1 MADRFHNITE
11 GSIPR
16 QVVRLAW
23 PAVLAMLLRTA
34 LTITDAFWVGHVGK
48 AEMAAVI
55 SSMFVLWTFFS
66 IFDIVWIGSVAV
78 IARFYGARNFDL
90 VGHSARQAIV
100 LGSAAAVVMMIVG
113 YITVRWLFHVMET
126 AANVTDM
133 GTMYLRIV
141 FAVTIPLVLGELFSA
156 MFRASGDTRTPLM
169 ISASATVFNIVL
181 DPMLIFGVGPFPKL
195 GVAGAALATAI
206 AYLLAFTLYLIAIK
220 RGRLTFK
227 FSWPKYTGPDL
238 RMMWQMI
245 KIGSPLATAGVV
257 FSVAYL
263 FMNKIV
269 SSFGTEANAALG
281 IGNRCES
288 ISYLVCFGFSIAVST
303 LVGQNLGAGKP
314 DRAAKSVWYALLYT
328 GVFTA
333 IISIAFLTIPRLIAS
348 GFVPEPEVIDIAA
361 SYLMI
366 LALSQSFMAIEIV
379 MEGAFSGA
387 GYTWPAMLVSV
398 VGSVARVPLAYYF
411 SFGLDAGVS
420 GVFWSITLTTIVK
433 GIVLLIWFSR
443 GTWRHKEIHGGA
455 AEASLA

>member
-1 MADRFHNITE
+1 MADTFHNITE

-126 AANVTDM
+126 AAAVTDM

-141 FAVTIPLVLGELFSA
+141 FGVTIPLVMGELFSA

-169 ISASATVFNIVL
+169 ISATATGINIIL
-181 DPMLIFGVGPFPKL
+181 DPLLIFGVGPFPKL

-206 AYLLAFTLYLIAIK
+206 AYSLAFALYLLAIK
-220 RGRLTFK
+220 RGKLTFK
-227 FSWPKYTGPDL
+227 FSWPRYSGPDL

-269 SSFGTEANAALG
+269 SGSAL
-281 IGNRCES
+281 RR
-288 ISYLVCFGFSIAVST
+288 T
-303 LVGQNLGAGKP
+303 
-314 DRAAKSVWYALLYT
+314 
-328 GVFTA
+328 
-333 IISIAFLTIPRLIAS
+333 PRSAS
-348 GFVPEPEVIDIAA
+348 AIAA
-361 SYLMI
+361 SRSRI
-366 LALSQSFMAIEIV
+366 WSASASRSRSRPWWVRISAPRNRIAPPSRSGTRCSIPGSSPRSFQLR
-379 MEGAFSGA
+379 S
-387 GYTWPAMLVSV
+387 
-398 VGSVARVPLAYYF
+398 
-411 SFGLDAGVS
+411 
-420 GVFWSITLTTIVK
+420 
-433 GIVLLIWFSR
+433 
-443 GTWRHKEIHGGA
+443 
-455 AEASLA
+455 